1 MIGSIH
7 KKGKI
12 YYVVLPIGKD
22 PITRRWKTKWIR
34 VGPDQREAE
43 EKLAT
48 IKREYEQ
55 GRYQDDEKMTV
66 KEYLDRWLTDFA
78 KISVRRST
86 YESYEWSINKHIVPN
101 IGLVRLQ
108 KLKPVEIQKMLA
120 TMSTTKLSKTS
131 VRYIYN
137 VLNIAL
143 NRAVKCQILAANPC
157 VAVEPPRKEKYKAT
171 AYNRAE
177 LLELIRVA
185 SGTKLLLPITLAAG
199 CGLRRGEVCG
209 LRWQDI
215 IMDQNM
221 LFVRHSLDRPEKGKL
236 ELLPVKTDHSERAVR
251 LPALL
256 TEVLKEVQAAQALT
270 KAAPDSLYKDQ
281 DFVYAWDDGGPVD
294 PDFLD
299 KQFRELLSE
308 HQLKKLRFHDLR
320 HTHATL
326 LLLEHVSIK
335 VISERLGHSSTNIT
349 QDIYSHVLPEMQ
361 LEAANAID
369 RVLAPITPDPP
380 QPPQPTTPIPAN
392 VINFAERAAKREAQG
407 KKEAPCA

>member
-55 GRYQDDEKMTV
+55 GRYQEDEKMTV

>member
-86 YESYEWSINKHIVPN
+86 YESYEWSINKHIAPN
-101 IGLVRLQ
+101 IGLVQLQ

-120 TMSTTKLSKTS
+120 VMSTTKLSKTS

>member
-12 YYVVLPIGKD
+12 YYVVLPTGKD

-55 GRYQDDEKMTV
+55 GRYQEDEKMTV
-66 KEYLDRWLTDFA
+66 KEYLDRWLADFV

-86 YESYEWSINKHIVPN
+86 YESYGWSINKHIVPN
-101 IGLVRLQ
+101 IGLMQLQ

-120 TMSTTKLSKTS
+120 VMSTTTLSTTS
-131 VRYIYN
+131 VRYVYR

-157 VAVEPPRKEKYKAT
+157 VAVEPPRQEKYKAT
-171 AYNRAE
+171 AYNREE
-177 LLELIRVA
+177 LLTLIRA
-185 SGTKLLLPITLAAG
+185 AGGTKLLLPITLAAG

-215 IMDQNM
+215 ILDQNM

-251 LPALL
+251 LPAML
-256 TEVLKEVQAAQALT
+256 TGVLKDVQAAQVRA
-270 KAAPDSLYKDQ
+270 KKAPDSLYKDQ

-369 RVLAPITPDPP
+369 RILTPIKPEPP
-380 QPPQPTTPIPAN
+380 QPKPPVPDN
-392 VINFAERAAKREAQG
+392 VINFAERMAAR
-407 KKEAPCA
+407 KKEVSCA

>member
-7 KKGKI
+7 RKGNI
-12 YYVVLPIGKD
+12 FYVVLPIGKD

-43 EKLAT
+43 SRLAAV
-48 IKREYEQ
+48 KNEYNQ
-55 GRYQDDEKMTV
+55 GRYQEDEKMTV

-86 YESYEWSINKHIVPN
+86 YESYEWAINKHIVPN
-101 IGLVRLQ
+101 IGLVQLQ

-120 TMSTTKLSKTS
+120 VMSTTTLSKTS
-131 VRYIYN
+131 VRYVYN

-171 AYNRAE
+171 AYDREE
-177 LLELIRVA
+177 LMKLIQVA

-215 IMDQNM
+215 ILDQNM

-256 TEVLKEVQAAQALT
+256 TEVLKDVQAAQGRA
-270 KAAPDSLYKDQ
+270 KEAPDSLYNDQ

-369 RVLAPITPDPP
+369 RVLTPVKPE
-380 QPPQPTTPIPAN
+380 PPQPTTPPTFPAPDN
-392 VINFAERAAKREAQG
+392 VINFAERMAAK
-407 KKEAPCA
+407 KKETCCA